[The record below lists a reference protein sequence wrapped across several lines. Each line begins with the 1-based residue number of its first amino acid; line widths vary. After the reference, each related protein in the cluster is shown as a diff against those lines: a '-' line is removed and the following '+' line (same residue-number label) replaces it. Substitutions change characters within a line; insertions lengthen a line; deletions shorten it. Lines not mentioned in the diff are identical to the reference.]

1 MERERSQYFYMKAL
15 CNAKGL
21 LGDRPSNKLIY
32 DTAKISRLYFLRK
45 MRHVWSP
52 MRDQIVQKQSTVE
65 LRYNKGPRD
74 WQKLFATTRFRYIE
88 VIFHIV
94 YYYWGKGS
102 LQCRR
107 ILGGRNLVRVRN
119 TVKPVLGG
127 HAVLSGHPRGML

>member
-1 MERERSQYFYMKAL
+1 MNVKKFLGIICGACYIKAL

-45 MRHVWSP
+45 MRHVGSP
-52 MRDQIVQKQSTVE
+52 MRDQALQKQSTVE

-74 WQKLFATTRFRYIE
+74 WQNLFAITRFRYIE

-94 YYYWGKGS
+94 YY
-102 LQCRR
+102 
-107 ILGGRNLVRVRN
+107 
-119 TVKPVLGG
+119 
-127 HAVLSGHPRGML
+127 